1 MRLSGELDIGCASRR
16 IEDSGVHAMVDRRKD
31 PPLGLNAN
39 GAAPATKIVP
49 SPAAEHLTHS
59 YLAPIRTSLAVAQL
73 PDVSLYVGLLI
84 TACIRLLI
92 LKQNSIRG
100 SIPSLV
106 KSTM

>member
-1 MRLSGELDIGCASRR
+1 MQ
-16 IEDSGVHAMVDRRKD
+16 VVDRRKD

-49 SPAAEHLTHS
+49 SPTAEHLTHS

-92 LKQNSIRG
+92 LKQSSIRG
-100 SIPSLV
+100 PIPSLV